1 MFLDAY
7 RAAVRR
13 GKLLP
18 DPAQAAAA
26 ERLQEVF
33 DHLTRRSRA
42 PAVLRSRLARVVRR
56 RRPDEPDGLW
66 LWGGVGSG
74 KTCLMDLFFHTLPL
88 RKKRRLHFHR
98 LMRFVH
104 LELKRLGERRDPLD
118 RIAAQLAHR
127 YRVLCLDEFFVADIA
142 NAMILGE
149 LLDGLCRRRAVL
161 VATSNTHPDGLY
173 EGGLQR
179 ARFLPAIALLK
190 RRLLVHE
197 LSAGTDY
204 RTLHLSDADTYCV
217 TPAGTATPAL
227 ERHFDRVASELV
239 RADTAVE
246 VAGRQIPVRRLSHDA
261 IWFDFDALCATPRS
275 VDDYIEIARCFGLV
289 LLSGVPAFGPEDD
302 DAARRFVHLIDE
314 LYDRGVKL
322 AVSAAAPPGE
332 LYRGAR
338 LAREFERAASRLRE
352 MGTAEYLA
360 RPHRAH

>member
-7 RAAVRR
+7 RAEVRR
-13 GKLLP
+13 GKFLP

-42 PAVLRSRLARVVRR
+42 QAVLRSRLARVRR

-66 LWGGVGSG
+66 LWGSVGSG

-104 LELKRLGERRDPLD
+104 LQLKQLGERRDPLD
-118 RIAAQLAHR
+118 HIAAQLARR
-127 YRVLCLDEFFVADIA
+127 YRVLCLDEFFVTDIA

-179 ARFLPAIALLK
+179 ARFLPAIELIK
-190 RRLLVHE
+190 TRLAVHE
-197 LSAGTDY
+197 LSADADY
-204 RTLHLSDADTYCV
+204 RTLHLDDADTYCV
-217 TPAGTATPAL
+217 VAAGADAPAL
-227 ERHFDRVASELV
+227 DRHFDRVASDLV
-239 RADTAVE
+239 RVCTSVE
-246 VAGRQIPVRRLSHDA
+246 VEGRQIPVRRLSHDA
-261 IWFDFDALCATPRS
+261 IWFDFDALCAAPRS

-289 LLSGVPAFGPEDD
+289 LLSGVPAFGPEED

-314 LYDRGVKL
+314 FYDRGVKL
-322 AVSAAAPPGE
+322 ALSAAAPPDG
-332 LYRGAR
+332 LYRGRR
-338 LAREFERAASRLRE
+338 LAREFERTASRLRE

-360 RPHRAH
+360 RPHRSH

>member
-7 RAAVRR
+7 RAEVRR
-13 GKLLP
+13 GKFRP

-42 PAVLRSRLARVVRR
+42 RAVLRSRLARVARR

-66 LWGGVGSG
+66 LWGRVGSG
-74 KTCLMDLFFHTLPL
+74 KTCLVDLFFHSLPL

-104 LELKRLGERRDPLD
+104 LELKRLGERREPLD
-118 RIAAQLAHR
+118 HIAAQLARR

-142 NAMILGE
+142 NAMILSE
-149 LLDGLCRRRAVL
+149 LLDGLCRRRTVL

-190 RRLLVHE
+190 AHLAVHE
-197 LSAGTDY
+197 LSADTDY
-204 RTLHLSDADTYCV
+204 RALHLGDADTYCV
-217 TPAGTATPAL
+217 TADGADAPAL
-227 ERHFDRVASELV
+227 ARHFERVASDLV
-239 RADTAVE
+239 RKDTTVE

-289 LLSGVPAFGPEDD
+289 VVSGVPVFGPEDD
-302 DAARRFVHLIDE
+302 DAARRFTHLIDE
-314 LYDRGVKL
+314 FYDRGVKL
-322 AVSAAAPPGE
+322 ALSASGPPGA
-332 LYRGAR
+332 LYRGRR
-338 LAREFERAASRLRE
+338 LAREFERTASRLRE

>member
-7 RAAVRR
+7 RAEVRR
-13 GKLLP
+13 GKFLP

-26 ERLQEVF
+26 ARLQEVF
-33 DHLTRRSRA
+33 DRLARRSRA
-42 PAVLRSRLARVVRR
+42 RAALRSRLPRLPRR
-56 RRPDEPDGLW
+56 RRGAPDGLW
-66 LWGGVGSG
+66 LWGGVGGG

-104 LELKRLGERRDPLD
+104 LELKRLGERREPLD
-118 RIAAQLAHR
+118 HIAAQLARR

-149 LLDGLCRRRAVL
+149 LLGGLCRRRTVL
-161 VATSNTHPDGLY
+161 VATSNTPPDGLY

-179 ARFLPAIALLK
+179 ARFLPAIELLK
-190 RRLLVHE
+190 THLAVHE
-197 LSAGTDY
+197 LPAAADY
-204 RTLHLSDADTYCV
+204 RTLHLRDTETYCV
-217 TPAGTATPAL
+217 VAAGAEAPAL
-227 ERHFDRVASELV
+227 ARHFDRIASELV

-261 IWFDFDALCATPRS
+261 IWFDFAALCAAPRS
-275 VDDYIEIARCFGLV
+275 VDDYIEIARCFSLV
-289 LLSGVPAFGPEDD
+289 LLSGVPVFGPEDE

-314 LYDRGVKL
+314 LYDRSVKL
-322 AVSAAAPPGE
+322 ALSAAAPPGE
-332 LYRGAR
+332 LYRGRR
-338 LAREFERAASRLRE
+338 LAREFERAASRLHE
-352 MGTAEYLA
+352 MGTAAYLA